1 MESKGGRKR
10 EYELGCCSSGAN
22 HLVSD
27 KESLKRQ
34 TVGQARPADWGT
46 PRSTRICLPRPGF
59 IRVHYIQV
67 CLLLCLSCA

>member
-27 KESLKRQ
+27 KESLKGRL
-34 TVGQARPADWGT
+34 WGRLGRLIGE
-46 PRSTRICLPRPGF
+46 PQGPLESVSPDLG
-59 IRVHYIQV
+59 
-67 CLLLCLSCA
+67 L

>member
-27 KESLKRQ
+27 KESLKRL
-34 TVGQARPADWGT
+34 TVGQARRLIGEPQGPLESVSPDLG
-46 PRSTRICLPRPGF
+46 L
-59 IRVHYIQV
+59 
-67 CLLLCLSCA
+67 